1 MNVRLPEALRAA
13 IEALQVESGKQVSRR
28 VADLS
33 AAYRAMQPSRQAV
46 TGEADVAAYLA
57 ARMPAT
63 FAAVARALDEA
74 RTRLPGFSPRTVLD
88 AGAGPGTASW
98 AVAAMFGDAEAFTL
112 LDHNAGFLDIAGRL
126 AAQGPWP
133 ALATSDRIGGSLVA
147 PPLGE
152 RRFDLVVTSYAL
164 TELPDA
170 DIVSAAVGL
179 WDRCDGALVI
189 VEPGRTRDYQ
199 RLMGVRQA
207 LLAQGAQM
215 VAPCPHAAGCPL
227 PNDDWC
233 HFSVRLPRSR
243 AHKQAKGASLAYED
257 EKFSYLIVARRALLS
272 RRATARIVRP
282 QETKKF
288 EIVLP
293 LCTEAGLERRA
304 IAKRD
309 SVHFKAARKLDWGDA
324 FEPSN

>member
-1 MNVRLPEALRAA
+1 MDVRLPEALRAA

-28 VADLS
+28 AADLS
-33 AAYRAMQPSRQAV
+33 AAYRAMQPSRQTV
-46 TGEADVAAYLA
+46 VDQADVAAYLA

-63 FAAVARALDEA
+63 FAAVARVLDEA
-74 RTRLPGFSPRTVLD
+74 QTRLPGFSPRTVLD

-98 AVAAMFGDAEAFTL
+98 AVAALFSDVEAFTL
-112 LDHNAGFLDIAGRL
+112 LDHNAGFLDVAGQL
-126 AAQGPWP
+126 AARGAWS
-133 ALATSDRIGGSLVA
+133 ALATSERIGGSLTA
-147 PPLGE
+147 PPLGT

-170 DIVSAAVGL
+170 EIVGAAVGL
-179 WDRCDGALVI
+179 WERCDGALVI

-199 RLMGVRQA
+199 RLMAVRQA
-207 LLAQGAQM
+207 LVAAGARM
-215 VAPCPHAAGCPL
+215 VAPCPHAEGCPL
-227 PNDDWC
+227 PEDDWC

-257 EKFSYLIVARRALLS
+257 EKFSYLIVARPALLP
-272 RRATARIVRP
+272 RRAMARIVRP
-282 QETKKF
+282 QEPKKF

-304 IAKRD
+304 FAKRD
-309 SVHFKAARKLDWGDA
+309 GAHFKVARKLDWGDA
-324 FEPSN
+324 LEPSS